1 MDQQVDQQVDQVERE
16 RIAQLGAACV
26 CSNLRR
32 ATRAV
37 TNYYDGLLK
46 RVSDLRVSQAILLVV
61 LYLTGPQTINE
72 LAEKLDLDR
81 TTLGRNLRPLEQQ
94 SLLTLTPGNDQRT
107 RIVILTA
114 PGEEAILRVL
124 PVWEEAQT
132 HMVAG
137 LGQEH
142 VAGFFTQLS
151 AVAARAREA

>member
-1 MDQQVDQQVDQVERE
+1 MDQQLDQVERE

-37 TNYYDGLLK
+37 TNYYDSLLK
-46 RVSDLRVSQAILLVV
+46 SVSDLRVSQAILLVV

-94 SLLTLTPGNDQRT
+94 NLLTLTPGNDHRT
-107 RIVILTA
+107 RIVTLTA
-114 PGEEAILRVL
+114 RGEEAILRVL
-124 PVWEEAQT
+124 PAWEEAQT

-137 LGQEH
+137 LGQEELG
-142 VAGFFTQLS
+142 GFFTQLS